1 VTKFERAILKIAPVA
16 FIVKKSKHVIM
27 PGFKGIPVYDVVRF
41 FFQQINKVGLND
53 RAAAISFNLIQALP
67 AAFLFIFSI
76 IPYLPAELNVKV
88 QILSLFKDLAPTT
101 PTYKLIEGLVNDLL
115 KKHVGIFSFGF
126 ILVLFYASNAMIGII
141 RTFDKSISEKKG
153 FFLHTRWR
161 AIELTLIL
169 MMLLFVSLIMMIGQE
184 ELASILK
191 GIFHMKR
198 KAYIPWWNAF
208 RWLII
213 IALIFFGIAV
223 IYKFAPSV
231 KKRWDII
238 SPGSILATTLTVL
251 TTIIFSFWVNHFGNY
266 NKVYGSIGTILIIMV
281 LIFLNSLILLI
292 GFELNVSLTLLKA
305 EVEKRNQTE
314 SASGL

>member
-1 VTKFERAILKIAPVA
+1 MTKFERAILKIAPVA

-141 RTFDKSISEKKG
+141 RT
-153 FFLHTRWR
+153 
-161 AIELTLIL
+161 A
-169 MMLLFVSLIMMIGQE
+169 
-184 ELASILK
+184 
-191 GIFHMKR
+191 
-198 KAYIPWWNAF
+198 
-208 RWLII
+208 
-213 IALIFFGIAV
+213 
-223 IYKFAPSV
+223 
-231 KKRWDII
+231 
-238 SPGSILATTLTVL
+238 
-251 TTIIFSFWVNHFGNY
+251 
-266 NKVYGSIGTILIIMV
+266 ILINICV
-281 LIFLNSLILLI
+281 
-292 GFELNVSLTLLKA
+292 
-305 EVEKRNQTE
+305 
-314 SASGL
+314 